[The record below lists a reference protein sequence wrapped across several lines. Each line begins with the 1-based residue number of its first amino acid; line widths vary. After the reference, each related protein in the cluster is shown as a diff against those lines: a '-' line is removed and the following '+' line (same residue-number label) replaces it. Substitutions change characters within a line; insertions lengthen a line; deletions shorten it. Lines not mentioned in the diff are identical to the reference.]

1 MFENR
6 HALDEEE
13 TRIHEMIREMYQHA
27 TNAMELA
34 IESLMSQDPEIADS
48 VVKKDNELNELT
60 CQVEKECLLAV
71 ATQQPTPQDVLDIIA
86 SLQISTELE
95 RIGDHAK
102 DIAKIVM
109 GMDPTDFSGP
119 MDQISAMSNLCQDML
134 VQAMDAYGRR
144 DVELA
149 KDCANDDHEVD
160 ELKNLASSSL
170 LMQLA
175 TKPDQG
181 MHCTHLLWIA
191 YHLER
196 IGDRTKNIAERVV
209 FMVTAETPDL
219 D

>member
-6 HALDEEE
+6 HVLNEEE

-27 TNAMELA
+27 TGAMEQA
-34 IESLMSQDPEIADS
+34 IECLMSQDTEIADAII
-48 VVKKDNELNELT
+48 KQDNKLNELT
-60 CQVEKECLLAV
+60 RQVEQECLMV
-71 ATQQPTPQDVLDIIA
+71 ITTQQPMARDVLDIIA
-86 SLQISTELE
+86 SLQISSELE

-109 GMDPTDFSGP
+109 MMDPSDFSGP
-119 MDQISAMSNLCQDML
+119 MDQVSAMANLCQDMFA
-134 VQAMDAYGRR
+134 QAIDAYSRR

-149 KDCANDDHEVD
+149 RDCANDDHEVD
-160 ELKNLASSSL
+160 ELNNLASSSL
-170 LMQLA
+170 LMQIA
-175 TKPDQG
+175 TQPDQD
-181 MHCTHLLWIA
+181 MHATHLLWVA

-196 IGDRTKNIAERVV
+196 IGDRIKNIAERVV